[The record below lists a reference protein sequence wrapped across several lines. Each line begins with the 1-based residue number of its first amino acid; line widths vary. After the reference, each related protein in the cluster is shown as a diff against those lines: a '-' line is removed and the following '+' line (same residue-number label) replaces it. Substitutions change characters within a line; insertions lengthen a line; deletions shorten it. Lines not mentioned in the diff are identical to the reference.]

1 MGGNRNRKELK
12 LRAQCAHSETLTTIT
27 AGIERSVC
35 ETCGHLSMQYVSEFC
50 SPVERETFARQI
62 DEMHAANE
70 RPIVDLTTAAA
81 TVTVHPFAERS
92 REDEANSQT
101 VKRVIDELA
110 VRDDGSWRD
119 AAGGRGAYRVA
130 RTHKVSVGA

>member
-35 ETCGHLSMQYVSEFC
+35 ETCGHLSMSYVSEFC
-50 SPVERETFARQI
+50 GPVERAVFARQI

-70 RPIVDLTTAAA
+70 RPVVDLTDAGN
-81 TVTVHPFAERS
+81 VTVHPFAER
-92 REDEANSQT
+92 RNDDDTLT
-101 VKRVIDELA
+101 VKRVLDELA
-110 VRDDGSWRD
+110 IRDESGSWRD
-119 AAGGRGAYRVA
+119 ASGGRGAYRVA
-130 RTHKVSVGA
+130 RTHKVSVGV